1 MLPESINLQKILKGF
16 ERFIAGRDIYVC
28 VYSHL
33 QCEGTYVYHDVWT
46 TFRSPPSFL
55 CICLL
60 VCLEVRSLFVS
71 AAAL

>member
-16 ERFIAGRDIYVC
+16 KRFIAGKGICVC
-28 VYSHL
+28 VLTL
-33 QCEGTYVYHDVWT
+33 QCGGTYVYHDVWT
-46 TFRSPPSFL
+46 TSRSPPSFL

-71 AAAL
+71 AAVL